1 MAHAYEVTVSADNGK
16 RIMVTNVASDQQA
29 GECAVEIA
37 RNQLAAT
44 PPATPIEA
52 TDVRKVP
59 LGNDDSPIG
68 ELQTMIW
75 TNPSNPELRLR
86 CVIIAIP
93 KPHGDTFA
101 DETPIDVVLLNTGEV
116 YPVLSRELSVI

>member
-1 MAHAYEVTVSADNGK
+1 MAHAYEVTVSADHGK

-37 RNQLAAT
+37 RNQMAAN

-52 TDVRKVP
+52 TGIRKVP

-68 ELQTMIW
+68 ELRTMIW

-86 CVIIAIP
+86 CVIMATP

-101 DETPIDVVLLNTGEV
+101 DETPIDVVLVNTGEI
-116 YPVLSRELSVI
+116 YPALSCELSAL